1 LFTWVGVGLFTTA
14 LVFLLKPEGDIS
26 HGAVMVSAVLQIVL
40 LHVARWVEA
49 KLLRSIMAAGTLAGS
64 PVVTIGEAEELLR
77 LNKSVL
83 FRYFGLKEVARVTV
97 GAADTSSVSELAID
111 IDRAI
116 DEARIRGAARFAVV
130 ARWSSRELLETV
142 RDRLRASPLPAHLM
156 PDYTCRSVLGRR
168 TLSTRGQ
175 NLMVEIQRAPLTT
188 LERAIKRAMD
198 IVMSLSAIVMLSPI
212 FVITAIAIKL
222 DSRGNV
228 IFRQRRN
235 GFNSKQFVIYKFR
248 TMTVE
253 EDGPKV
259 TQARRG
265 DHRVTRVGQF
275 LRRSSIDELPQLFNV
290 LQGHMSIVGPRP
302 HALAHDDEYKALIA
316 KYAFRHHVKPGM
328 TGWAQVN
335 GLRGETQHVEQMAER
350 IRLDLWYIDH
360 WSLGLDLNIVLRT
373 CVEVLRDRA
382 Y

>member
-1 LFTWVGVGLFTTA
+1 V
-14 LVFLLKPEGDIS
+14 
-26 HGAVMVSAVLQIVL
+26 
-40 LHVARWVEA
+40 
-49 KLLRSIMAAGTLAGS
+49 
-64 PVVTIGEAEELLR
+64 
-77 LNKSVL
+77 
-83 FRYFGLKEVARVTV
+83 
-97 GAADTSSVSELAID
+97 AID

-116 DEARIRGAARFAVV
+116 DEARIRGAERFAVV
-130 ARWSSRELLETV
+130 ARWNSRELLETV

-175 NLMVEIQRAPLTT
+175 NLMVEIQRAPLTK
-188 LERAIKRAMD
+188 LEQAIKRAMD
-198 IVMSLSAIVMLSPI
+198 IVMSLSAIVLLSPI
-212 FVITAIAIKL
+212 FIITAIAIKL

-290 LQGHMSIVGPRP
+290 LQGNMSIVGPRP

-335 GLRGETQHVEQMAER
+335 GLRGETQRVEQMVER

-360 WSLGLDLNIVLRT
+360 WSLGLDLNIIVRT